1 MQLVIKRSQADA
13 KGVFGGHKGVNFNLF
28 YRLVLTPEETSVVQ
42 RYKLDLHVLSK
53 SGAGMPETVGDALRG
68 VTQTVQ
74 SVDVLLNNEEIA
86 KRACNSFYKLLLVAQ
101 SFGGEELVS
110 FPLELTDA

>member
-1 MQLVIKRSQADA
+1 MQLVIRRTQADA

-28 YRLVLTPEETSVVQ
+28 YRLVLTPEEMAVVQ
-42 RYKLDLHVLSK
+42 RYKLDMHVLSRT
-53 SGAGMPETVGDALRG
+53 GAGVPETVGTALQG

-86 KRACNSFYKLLLVAQ
+86 KKSCDSFYRLLLVAQ
-101 SFGGEELVS
+101 SFGGEEVVS
-110 FPLELTDA
+110 FPLEES

>member
-1 MQLVIKRSQADA
+1 MQLVIRRTQADA

-42 RYKLDLHVLSK
+42 RYKLDTHVLSR
-53 SGAGMPETVGDALRG
+53 SGNGLAETVGDAIRG
-68 VTQTVQ
+68 VNQTVQ

-86 KRACNSFYKLLLVAQ
+86 KRSCDSFYKLLLVAR
-101 SFGGEELVS
+101 SFGGEDVVE
-110 FPLELTDA
+110 FPLDGQ